1 MTRIPLFLFALA
13 LLVVGCGQSR
23 SVESVAPATAATIS
37 GPGGEQEVLRS
48 DVEEIVDAVSGSE
61 QFVTAVFGSDSV
73 PPEFRQTVVTQL
85 IQVRALEELVA
96 DEGAEVTDEDR
107 AEIQGLLE
115 EELAGILSQGGG
127 EADTEAVLAQIDPYT
142 DLLIERNA
150 LLGALGRSLSGGAEP
165 ETQEVACARH
175 ILVQDRALAD
185 DLVSQLQG
193 GADFAELAGEHSA
206 DPGSGAQGGDLG
218 CSPPDRYVPEFAEA
232 VSTAPLNEV
241 VGPVETQFGFHLI
254 EVYERRTEE
263 IPTDTLTAAGA
274 ALNERLQ
281 ALDVT
286 VSADLGQWDPQALAV
301 VDPDAA
307 AGGASLVEDE

>member
-1 MTRIPLFLFALA
+1 MTRIPLLLFALA
-13 LLVVGCGQSR
+13 LVGVGCGQSR
-23 SVESVAPATAATIS
+23 SVESVAPTTAATIS
-37 GPGGEQEVLRS
+37 GPGGEQEVLRR
-48 DVEEIVDAVSGSE
+48 DVEQIVDAVSGSE
-61 QFVTAVFGSDSV
+61 QFVTAVFGGTV

-85 IQVRALEELVA
+85 IQVRALEELVE
-96 DEGAEVTDEDR
+96 DEGGEVTDEDR

-115 EELAGILSQGGG
+115 EELGGILSQGGG
-127 EADTEAVLAQIDPYT
+127 EADTEAVLTQIDPYT
-142 DLLIERNA
+142 QLLIERNA
-150 LLGALGRSLSGGAEP
+150 LLTALGRSLSGGAEP

-185 DLVSQLQG
+185 DLLSQLQG

-218 CSPPDRYVPEFAEA
+218 CSPPERYVPEFAEA
-232 VSTAPLNEV
+232 VSTATIDEV

-254 EVYERRTEE
+254 EVYERRTEDV
-263 IPTDTLTAAGA
+263 PTDTLNAAGA

-281 ALDVT
+281 GLDVT